1 MLVAFVLFGVLFL
14 AVALVVSRTSKVDDV
29 DDFLLAGRGLPFG
42 IIAAS
47 VMVSWLWTTSLLGAA
62 EAGYLFGIGGGFAF
76 AIGSAVPFFVF
87 IPLALRL
94 RRVMPNGTTYL
105 EFVQQR
111 YGNIM
116 HKLLLGLTVLLCLYI
131 CVEQVIGIAYAVS
144 LPYDTP
150 YAAVAIGATVVV
162 VGYITIAGL
171 RGAVINDV
179 IQFVVI
185 AAVSLVLIPMILDR
199 FGLHEL
205 YSGLQAVANGESGQ
219 IDRPDALNVF
229 APAAVRYLAVSLV
242 VSMGF
247 VLLNQGYYSKARS
260 AASNRSLLWAYVVGT
275 VVAWAPI
282 PIIFGLVLGGIGLA
296 GHLNVGDE
304 LRVTTD
310 VAGYVFSDNFGSVGS
325 LLFSLVIFM
334 AGLTTAG
341 NSLAGFQAVA
351 AVDLRRPSAAADDR
365 TRKRT
370 VRWYTL
376 GFGVLVAVG
385 ALALEGVSL
394 LQVDVVSGIL
404 FATPIGALVGGLW
417 SGRPTGSVA
426 VTSIVVG
433 LVSGIGTYLLIGD
446 PDVDY
451 FYGNVVSLV
460 TPVIIMILGSF
471 WNRRRFDF
479 AVLERDTSV
488 PESTCEEGAS

>member
-1 MLVAFVLFGVLFL
+1 MLVAFVAFGLLFI
-14 AVALVVSRTSKVDDV
+14 AVALVVARRSKVDDV
-29 DDFLLAGRGLPFG
+29 DDFLLAGRRLPFG
-42 IIAAS
+42 IVAAS

-62 EAGYLFGIGGGFAF
+62 EAGYLFGVGGGFAF

-94 RRVMPNGTTYL
+94 RRIMPAGTTYL
-105 EFVQQR
+105 EFVRLR
-111 YGNIM
+111 YGSVM
-116 HKLLLGLTVLLCLYI
+116 HRLLLGLTILLCLYI

-144 LPYDTP
+144 LPYDVP
-150 YAAVAIGATVVV
+150 YAAVAVGATAVV
-162 VGYITIAGL
+162 VGYIAIAGL

-185 AAVSLVLIPMILDR
+185 TVVALILIPLILHR
-199 FGLHEL
+199 FGVGDL
-205 YSGLQAVANGESGQ
+205 YAGLQAAADGRASQV
-219 IDRPDALNVF
+219 DRPDALNVF
-229 APAAVRYLAVSLV
+229 APAAMRYLAVALV

-275 VVAWAPI
+275 VLAWAPI

-296 GHLNVGDE
+296 GQLDVGDE

-310 VAGYVFSDNFGSVGS
+310 VAGYVFSDSFGALGS

-351 AVDLRRPSAAADDR
+351 AVDLGRRAGAKDDKA
-365 TRKRT
+365 RKRT
-370 VRWYTL
+370 VRGYTV
-376 GFGVLVAVG
+376 GFGVLVAIG
-385 ALALEGVSL
+385 AVVLEGVSL

-404 FATPIGALVGGLW
+404 FATPIGALVGGLC
-417 SGRPTGSVA
+417 SRRPTGRVA
-426 VTSIVVG
+426 AASIVTG
-433 LVSGIGTYLLIGD
+433 LVAGIATYLLVD
-446 PDVDY
+446 NPDVDY
-451 FYGNVVSLV
+451 FYGNLVSLIV
-460 TPVIIMILGSF
+460 PAVVMVVGSAAE
-471 WNRRRFDF
+471 RERFDF
-479 AVLERDTSV
+479 GSLSKTEAAPVEEKTS
-488 PESTCEEGAS
+488 